1 MDLFMVTNHEF
12 FQSGFFE
19 SEIAHPLSLK
29 RLYEKNVNTLSG
41 GELQRVAIAIC
52 LSKEADMYLLDEPSA
67 YLDSNQRMEAAKTV
81 RRVMEKRG
89 RSALIVDHDIYFLD
103 MVSDSMMVFSGHP
116 GRDGHANG
124 PFDMRAGM
132 NMFLKEVDVTFRRD
146 NDTNRPRINKP
157 GSRLDREQKEKGE
170 YYYSQA

>member
-1 MDLFMVTNHEF
+1 
-12 FQSGFFE
+12 
-19 SEIAHPLSLK
+19 
-29 RLYEKNVNTLSG
+29 
-41 GELQRVAIAIC
+41 
-52 LSKEADMYLLDEPSA
+52 MYLLDEPSA

-103 MVSDSMMVFSGHP
+103 MVSDSIMVFSGHP
-116 GRDGHANG
+116 GKEGRANG

-157 GSRLDREQKEKGE
+157 GSRLDREQKERGE